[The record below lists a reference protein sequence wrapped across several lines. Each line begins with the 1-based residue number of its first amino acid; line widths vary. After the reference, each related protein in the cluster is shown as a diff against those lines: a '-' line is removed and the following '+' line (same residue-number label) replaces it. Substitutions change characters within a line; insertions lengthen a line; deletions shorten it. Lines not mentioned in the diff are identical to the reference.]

1 MSASMSLFEASQF
14 EASQFEA
21 SPETISNLETNL
33 GTNLG
38 TNLDPSPAAQA
49 QEPLAALLKHPDLWQ
64 AGQLAPLE
72 PTLSSG
78 FASLDEN
85 LPGNGWPQAGLAEFM
100 LSTQG
105 LGELQLLIPL
115 LKRLSEEERWIAWVN
130 PPFLPYAPALAEQGI
145 DLNKILL
152 IHPKNHKD
160 ALWAMECASKSGT
173 CSIVLGWLD
182 EKQTTAKDTRRLQ
195 LAAKAGNTFSCLF
208 RPEEAAEQASMAEL
222 RISLKPVANS
232 ENRVRVAIEKR
243 RRGWPVKDLPLDFTH
258 APYAAPKQQA
268 VVAEQLG
275 LWRAMRQTLQNT
287 AILLSHKSDTPEIDE
302 VQQDVTSDT
311 TADTT
316 PGTTAETFLENEFE
330 REPASTLH

>member
-1 MSASMSLFEASQF
+1 MSASMSLFEASP
-14 EASQFEA
+14 EAVPGAVPGTVPGTLS
-21 SPETISNLETNL
+21 SPAANLVTNL
-33 GTNLG
+33 GT
-38 TNLDPSPAAQA
+38 TLDTTLDTPLKEQA
-49 QEPLAALLKHPDLWQ
+49 QEPLEALLKHPDLWQ

-115 LKRLSEEERWIAWVN
+115 LKRLSEEDRWIAWVN

-182 EKQTTAKDTRRLQ
+182 EQKITTKDTRRLQ
-195 LAAKAGNTFSCLF
+195 LAAKTGNTFSCLF
-208 RPEEAAEQASMAEL
+208 RPEEAAQQASMAEL
-222 RISLKPVANS
+222 RISLKPIANS
-232 ENRVRVAIEKR
+232 ENRVTVAIEKR
-243 RRGWPVKDLPLDFTH
+243 RRGWPVSDLPVDFSH
-258 APYAAPKQQA
+258 APYAATKQQG
-268 VVAEQLG
+268 VVDERLD

-287 AILLSHKSDTPEIDE
+287 ATLLSHKPDDSDI
-302 VQQDVTSDT
+302 DVTEQDLQH
-311 TADTT
+311 
-316 PGTTAETFLENEFE
+316 ETLYEHAHK
-330 REPASTLH
+330 PASTLH

>member
-1 MSASMSLFEASQF
+1 MSVSMSLFEASP
-14 EASQFEA
+14 EAA
-21 SPETISNLETNL
+21 PATLSNPAANHLDTNLDTNLGANL
-33 GTNLG
+33 GTNLKE
-38 TNLDPSPAAQA
+38 QA
-49 QEPLAALLKHPDLWQ
+49 PEPLEALLKHPDLWQ

-115 LKRLSEEERWIAWVN
+115 LKRLSEEDRWIAWVN

-182 EKQTTAKDTRRLQ
+182 EQQITTKDTRRLQ
-195 LAAKAGNTFSCLF
+195 LAAKTGNTFSCLF
-208 RPEEAAEQASMAEL
+208 RPEEAAQQASMAEL
-222 RISLKPVANS
+222 RISLKPIADS
-232 ENRVRVAIEKR
+232 ENRVTVAIEKR
-243 RRGWPVKDLPLDFTH
+243 RRGWPVNDLPVDFSH
-258 APYAAPKQQA
+258 APYAATKQQE
-268 VVAEQLG
+268 VVDEQLD

-287 AILLSHKSDTPEIDE
+287 ATLLSHKPDSFDTDVSE
-302 VQQDVTSDT
+302 QDL
-311 TADTT
+311 
-316 PGTTAETFLENEFE
+316 PHETLYEHEQGHK
-330 REPASTLH
+330 PASTLH

>member
-1 MSASMSLFEASQF
+1 MSASMSLFEVLP
-14 EASQFEA
+14 EA
-21 SPETISNLETNL
+21 ISN
-33 GTNLG
+33 
-38 TNLDPSPAAQA
+38 PALNKGLNQGLNQEPKKQPEQTVQA
-49 QEPLAALLKHPDLWQ
+49 QEPLEALLKHPDLWQ

-115 LKRLSEEERWIAWVN
+115 LKRLSEEDRWIAWVN

-208 RPEEAAEQASMAEL
+208 RPEEAAQQASMAEL
-222 RISLKPVANS
+222 RISLKPVVNTDNTDNND
-232 ENRVRVAIEKR
+232 NRVTVTIEKR
-243 RRGWPVKDLPLDFTH
+243 RRGWPVSDLPLDFTH
-258 APYAAPKQQA
+258 APYAATKQKA
-268 VVAEQLG
+268 GVDKQLD

-287 AILLSHKSDTPEIDE
+287 AALLNSRTDIDTDLDKSL
-302 VQQDVTSDT
+302 DT
-311 TADTT
+311 TQHDLHQEIAH
-316 PGTTAETFLENEFE
+316 
-330 REPASTLH
+330 EPASTLH

>member
-1 MSASMSLFEASQF
+1 MSASMSLFEASP
-14 EASQFEA
+14 EAAAETLSNPAVNLGANLGANIGANLDANLREQAQA
-21 SPETISNLETNL
+21 SLET
-33 GTNLG
+33 
-38 TNLDPSPAAQA
+38 
-49 QEPLAALLKHPDLWQ
+49 PLEAPLEALLKHPDLWQ

-72 PTLSSG
+72 PTVSSG

-115 LKRLSEEERWIAWVN
+115 LKRLSEEDRWIAWVN

-182 EKQTTAKDTRRLQ
+182 EQKITTKDTRRLQ
-195 LAAKAGNTFSCLF
+195 LAAKTGNTFSCLF
-208 RPEEAAEQASMAEL
+208 RPEEATQQASMAEL
-222 RISLKPVANS
+222 RISLKPIADS
-232 ENRVRVAIEKR
+232 GNRVTVAIEKR
-243 RRGWPVKDLPLDFTH
+243 RRGWPVNDLPVDFSH
-258 APYAAPKQQA
+258 APYAATKQQQ
-268 VVAEQLG
+268 VVDKQLD

-287 AILLSHKSDTPEIDE
+287 ATLLSHKPDAPDVDLAQQE
-302 VQQDVTSDT
+302 VTHDPLCEHEL
-311 TADTT
+311 AHK
-316 PGTTAETFLENEFE
+316 
-330 REPASTLH
+330 PASTLH